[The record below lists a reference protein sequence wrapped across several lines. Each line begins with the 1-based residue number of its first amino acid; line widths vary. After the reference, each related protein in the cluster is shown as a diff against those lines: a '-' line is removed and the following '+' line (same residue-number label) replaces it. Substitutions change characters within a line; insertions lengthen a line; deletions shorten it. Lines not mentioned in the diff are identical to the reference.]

1 MTNPPI
7 VKTKDGIQWYIE
19 QQGSGPHL
27 ILIPSGEGDCGSF
40 AKTAAILAQ
49 DFTVTTFDMPG
60 MSRTVAPTSAVK
72 DVTGPI
78 LAKQIVGLLDELK
91 IKVATFYGCSK
102 HGELFDLTFLRRPI
116 MVYPTYISYS
126 SKLPRPNV
134 SSSFTPKRVLTKI
147 RLTHP
152 GSAGAATLSL
162 VAFHPERVQ
171 SAIVHEVPLHTPP
184 VLAKLAELDDEDII
198 KLCQHR
204 FESDFIEDMGAWNG
218 LGPEYLARLDKN
230 YPTWIRGYTTKLTD
244 LKLSNEE
251 LTRKPITWT
260 IGALS
265 AAGMFFDNVVRATK
279 AGIEVGL
286 LNSKHFPQVTIP
298 RDLAE
303 HIKGAALKH
312 L

>member
-1 MTNPPI
+1 
-7 VKTKDGIQWYIE
+7 V
-19 QQGSGPHL
+19 SSSPHL

-91 IKVATFYGCSK
+91 IKVATFYGCS
-102 HGELFDLTFLRRPI
+102 
-116 MVYPTYISYS
+116 
-126 SKLPRPNV
+126 
-134 SSSFTPKRVLTKI
+134 
-147 RLTHP
+147 
-152 GSAGAATLSL
+152 SAGAATLSL